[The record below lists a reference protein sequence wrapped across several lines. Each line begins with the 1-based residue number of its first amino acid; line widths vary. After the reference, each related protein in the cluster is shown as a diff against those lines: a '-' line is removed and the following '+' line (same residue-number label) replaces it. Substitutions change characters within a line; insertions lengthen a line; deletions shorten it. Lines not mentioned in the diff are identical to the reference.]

1 MLRNAATTARK
12 AVTELSQLPK
22 PGDKLHGF
30 TLVRSKHVPELEL
43 TALHLQH
50 DKTGADY
57 LHIARDDSNNVF
69 SIGFKTNP
77 PNDTGVPHILEHTT
91 LCGSDKYPIR
101 DPFFKML
108 PRTLSN
114 FMNAFTASDHTF
126 YPFATTNAQDF
137 KNLMSVY
144 LDATLHPLLK
154 QSDFTQEG
162 WRIGPENPLAEDD
175 AGKKLVFKGV
185 VYNEMKG
192 QMSDAGYLY
201 YIRFHDQIFPD
212 INNSGGDPQKITDL
226 TYDQLKQFHAEHY
239 HPSNAKL
246 FTYGDMP
253 LADHLHD
260 INAQLQAF
268 DRISGDK
275 EIHRPIELT
284 GPKDVTLYGPL
295 DPLVDADRQY
305 KTSVSWVT
313 GDTTDVVESFSV
325 ALLSTLLMDGYG
337 SPLYRGLIEAGMGA
351 DWSPNAGYDSSAKR
365 GIFSIGLTGV
375 KESDVPVLKSKVQE
389 ILRETRAKGFDQT
402 KIDGSLHQLEL
413 SLKHKTANFGFS
425 MLNRL
430 KPKWFNGVDPFDSL
444 AWNDTITAFQTKL
457 AEGDYLEGLMEK
469 YLLNDNTL
477 TFTMAP
483 STTFGEELV
492 KEEQERLAGKIQATI
507 KEAGSEEI
515 ARKNFEK
522 QEQDLLVEQNK
533 SNTEDLS
540 CLPTVHVKDIPRS
553 KEPVVVRHE
562 DASGLQIQWHEAP
575 TNGLTYFR
583 AVNTLE
589 NLPDEL
595 RELIPLFTDSIMRLG
610 TKEMTMEQLEDLIK
624 LKTGGVSVGYHS
636 SPSPTDFH
644 QATEGIILT
653 GMALDRNVP
662 VMFDIIQKLVLGTD
676 FDSPEAALRIRQLLQ
691 AAADGVVNDI
701 ASTGHRYAMG
711 YSEAGLSRSAWLRQE
726 VSGLSQIKLITSLA
740 SRPESDKLED
750 VIAKLKQIQ
759 GFALAG
765 GNMRTAITCGTESV
779 VDNSNSLQAFMGAL
793 SQDSLHLQNPQPRQ
807 LPKDSK
813 TFFPLPYQV
822 YYGGLSLPTTS
833 YTSAEGAP
841 LQILSQM
848 LTHKHLH
855 HEIREKGGAYGGGA
869 YSRPL
874 DGLFGFYSYRDP
886 NPQNTLGIMR
896 NAGRW
901 AVDKEWSDRDLEE
914 AKISVFQ
921 GVDAPKSVN
930 QEGMALF
937 LSGITEEMRQ
947 RRREQLLDVNR
958 TQVREVAQKYL
969 VDAMQKGEERTA
981 FLGEKQSWVD
991 GDWTIKD
998 MDVKGADLTGY
1009 GNLSQYG
1016 EPYAN
1021 SDLESRYAGDADTI
1035 RGVKFASRG
1044 FIKRSDTIHLSG
1056 FTFDGR
1062 ETTEQRESKDTS
1074 PRRPRLF
1081 LVVHGCG
1088 AQAPS
1093 LSGREGGRGT
1103 GLDEVLVLSEPES
1116 LSVGLL
1122 D

>member
-1 MLRNAATTARK
+1 MLRNAVGAARK
-12 AVTELSQLPK
+12 AVTELSQFPK

-77 PNDTGVPHILEHTT
+77 PDDTGVPHILEHTT
-91 LCGSDKYPIR
+91 LCGSEKYPIR

-144 LDATLHPLLK
+144 LDSTLHPLLK
-154 QSDFTQEG
+154 ESDFTQEG
-162 WRIGPENPLAEDD
+162 WRIGPENPLSKD
-175 AGKKLVFKGV
+175 ADGKKLVFKGV

-201 YIRFHDQIFPD
+201 YIRFHDHIFPD

-226 TYDQLKQFHAEHY
+226 TYEQLKNFHAEHY

-253 LADHLHD
+253 LADHLQEID
-260 INAQLQAF
+260 ARLQAF
-268 DRISGDK
+268 EKITADK
-275 EIHRPIELT
+275 EIHEPLELSE
-284 GPKDVTLYGPL
+284 PKDVTLYGPL
-295 DPLVDADRQY
+295 DPLVAPDRQY
-305 KTSVSWVT
+305 KTSVSWIT
-313 GDTTDVVESFSV
+313 GDTADVLESFSI

-337 SPLYRGLIEAGMGA
+337 SPLYRGLVEAGFGA

-375 KESDVPVLKSKVQE
+375 QETDVPKIKGKIQE
-389 ILRETRAKGFDQT
+389 ILREARNKGFDKT

-444 AWNDTITAFQTKL
+444 AWNDTIDAFQAKL
-457 AEGDYLEGLMEK
+457 AEGNYLESLMDK
-469 YLLNDNTL
+469 YLLNDRTL

-483 STTFGEELV
+483 SATYGEDLV
-492 KEEQERLAGKIQATI
+492 KEEQERLSTMISQAVEKAGD
-507 KEAGSEEI
+507 EEK
-515 ARKNFEK
+515 ARTSFEQ
-522 QEQDLLVEQNK
+522 QEQALLAEQNK
-533 SNTEDLS
+533 TNTEDLS

-553 KEPVVVRHE
+553 REPTVVRDE
-562 DASGLQIQWHEAP
+562 KLSGVQIQWREAP

-583 AVNTLE
+583 AINTLE
-589 NLPDEL
+589 NLPDDL

-610 TKEMTMEQLEDLIK
+610 TKDMSMEQLEDLIK

-636 SPSPTDFH
+636 SPSPTDYK
-644 QATEGIILT
+644 QSSEGIIFT

-662 VMFDIIQKLVLGTD
+662 VMFDILRKLVLGTD
-676 FDSPEAALRIRQLLQ
+676 FDSPEASLRVRQLLQ
-691 AAADGVVNDI
+691 ASADGVVNDI
-701 ASTGHRYAMG
+701 ASTGHRFAMG
-711 YSEAGLSRSAWLRQE
+711 FAESTLTRSAWLRQQ
-726 VSGLSQIKLITSLA
+726 VSGLSQIKLVTSLA
-740 SRPESDKLED
+740 SRPGGDKLED
-750 VIAKLKQIQ
+750 VLAKLKQIQ
-759 GFALAG
+759 RIALTG
-765 GNMRTAITCGTESV
+765 GSMRTAITCGTESTQ
-779 VDNSNSLQAFMGAL
+779 DNSASLQNFISTLPTEAERLTPRAP
-793 SQDSLHLQNPQPRQ
+793 SLLPR
-807 LPKDSK
+807 DSK

-822 YYGGLSLPTTS
+822 YYGGLAVATTS
-833 YTSAEGAP
+833 YTSPDGAP

-855 HEIREKGGAYGGGA
+855 NEIREKGGAYGGGA
-869 YSRPL
+869 YSRSL

-886 NPQNTLGIMR
+886 NPQNTLSIMQ

-901 AVDKEWSDRDLEE
+901 AVNKEWTDRDLEE

-930 QEGMALF
+930 QEGMGRF
-937 LSGITEEMRQ
+937 LSGITEEMKQ
-947 RRREQLLDVNR
+947 KKREQLLDVTK
-958 TQVREVAQKYL
+958 TQVKEVAQKYL
-969 VDAMQKGEERTA
+969 VEAMERKEERIA
-981 FLGEKQSWVD
+981 FLGEKQPWVD
-991 GDWTIKD
+991 EAWTIRE
-998 MDVKGADLTGY
+998 MDVKGA
-1009 GNLSQYG
+1009 
-1016 EPYAN
+1016 E
-1021 SDLESRYAGDADTI
+1021 
-1035 RGVKFASRG
+1035 
-1044 FIKRSDTIHLSG
+1044 
-1056 FTFDGR
+1056 
-1062 ETTEQRESKDTS
+1062 
-1074 PRRPRLF
+1074 
-1081 LVVHGCG
+1081 
-1088 AQAPS
+1088 
-1093 LSGREGGRGT
+1093 
-1103 GLDEVLVLSEPES
+1103 
-1116 LSVGLL
+1116 
-1122 D
+1122 